1 MRIVVQL
8 VKQASVSVDKKVIS
22 EIKKGYLILLGIENE
37 DSQEDINWLA
47 GKIAKLRIISD
58 NNGLMN
64 KSILE
69 SNGDIIV
76 VSQFT
81 LQAQIKKGNRPSYI
95 KAARPEI
102 ASVLY
107 DNFIL
112 QLENEIGKKIQT
124 GKFGATMDVSL
135 INEGPVTIFMDSK
148 NKY

>member
-1 MRIVVQL
+1 
-8 VKQASVSVDKKVIS
+8 
-22 EIKKGYLILLGIENE
+22 
-37 DSQEDINWLA
+37 
-47 GKIAKLRIISD
+47 
-58 NNGLMN
+58 MN
-64 KSILE
+64 KSILDV
-69 SNGDIIV
+69 NGDVIV

-81 LQAQIKKGNRPSYI
+81 LQAKTKKGNRPSYI

-124 GKFGATMDVSL
+124 GKFRATMDVSL

>member
-8 VKQASVSVDKKVIS
+8 VKQASVSVDEKVIS
-22 EIKKGYLILLGIENE
+22 EIEKGYLILLGIETE
-37 DSQEDINWLA
+37 DTQEDINWLA
-47 GKIAKLRIISD
+47 GKIARLRIFSD
-58 NNGLMN
+58 EDGAMN
-64 KSILE
+64 KSILDV
-69 SNGDIIV
+69 NGDVIV

-81 LQAQIKKGNRPSYI
+81 LQAKTKKGNRPSYI

-102 ASVLY
+102 ASELY
-107 DNFIL
+107 DKFIL

>member
-8 VKQASVSVDKKVIS
+8 VKQASVSVDEKVIS
-22 EIKKGYLILLGIENE
+22 EIKKGYLILLGIETE
-37 DSQEDINWLA
+37 DTQEDINWLA
-47 GKIAKLRIISD
+47 GKIARLRIFSD
-58 NNGLMN
+58 EDGAMN
-64 KSILE
+64 KSILDV
-69 SNGDIIV
+69 NGDVIV

-81 LQAQIKKGNRPSYI
+81 LQAKTKKGNRPSYI

-102 ASVLY
+102 ASELY
-107 DNFIL
+107 DKFIL

>member
-102 ASVLY
+102 ASVLH
-107 DNFIL
+107 DKFIL

>member
-8 VKQASVSVDKKVIS
+8 VKQASVSVDKNVIS

-107 DNFIL
+107 DKFIL
-112 QLENEIGKKIQT
+112 QLENEIGKKVQT

>member
-8 VKQASVSVDKKVIS
+8 VKQASVSVDEKVIS
-22 EIKKGYLILLGIENE
+22 EIKKGYLILLGIETE
-37 DSQEDINWLA
+37 DTQEDINWLA
-47 GKIAKLRIISD
+47 GKIARLRIFSD
-58 NNGLMN
+58 EDGAMN
-64 KSILE
+64 KSILDV
-69 SNGDIIV
+69 NGDVII

-81 LQAQIKKGNRPSYI
+81 LQAKTKKGNRPSYI

-102 ASVLY
+102 ASELY
-107 DNFIL
+107 DKFIL

>member
-102 ASVLY
+102 ASELY
-107 DNFIL
+107 DKFIL

>member
-8 VKQASVSVDKKVIS
+8 VKQASVSVDEKVIS

-107 DNFIL
+107 DKFIL
-112 QLENEIGKKIQT
+112 QLENEIGKKVQT

>member
-1 MRIVVQL
+1 MRIVVQF

-22 EIKKGYLILLGIENE
+22 EIKKGYLILLGIETE
-37 DSQEDINWLA
+37 DTKEDINWLA
-47 GKIAKLRIISD
+47 GKIARLRIFGD
-58 NNGLMN
+58 ENGVMN
-64 KSILE
+64 KSILDI
-69 SNGDIIV
+69 NGDVII

-81 LQAQIKKGNRPSYI
+81 LQAKIKKGNRPSYI
-95 KAARPEI
+95 KAARPET

-107 DNFIL
+107 DKFIL

-124 GKFGATMDVSL
+124 GKFGAMMDVSL

>member
-37 DSQEDINWLA
+37 DSQEEINWLA

-107 DNFIL
+107 DKFIL

>member
-8 VKQASVSVDKKVIS
+8 VKQASVSVDKNVIS

-69 SNGDIIV
+69 SNSDIIV

-107 DNFIL
+107 DKFIL

>member
-8 VKQASVSVDKKVIS
+8 LKQASVSVDKKVIS

-81 LQAQIKKGNRPSYI
+81 LQAQIKKGN
-95 KAARPEI
+95 
-102 ASVLY
+102 
-107 DNFIL
+107 N
-112 QLENEIGKKIQT
+112 
-124 GKFGATMDVSL
+124 
-135 INEGPVTIFMDSK
+135 
-148 NKY
+148 

>member
-8 VKQASVSVDKKVIS
+8 VKQASVSVDKNVIS

-37 DSQEDINWLA
+37 DSQDDINWLA

-107 DNFIL
+107 DKFIL

>member
-8 VKQASVSVDKKVIS
+8 VKQASVAVDNKVIS
-22 EIKKGYLILLGIENE
+22 EIKKGYLILLGIETE
-37 DSQEDINWLA
+37 DTQEDINWLA
-47 GKIAKLRIISD
+47 GKIARLRIFKD
-58 NNGLMN
+58 ENGIMN
-64 KSILE
+64 KSILDL
-69 SNGDIIV
+69 NGDIII

-81 LQAQIKKGNRPSYI
+81 LQAKTKKGNRPSYI

-107 DNFIL
+107 DKFIL
-112 QLENEIGKKIQT
+112 QLENELGKKIQT
-124 GKFGATMDVSL
+124 GKFGAMMDVSL

>member
-107 DNFIL
+107 DKFIL

>member
-8 VKQASVSVDKKVIS
+8 VKHASVSVDEKVIS
-22 EIKKGYLILLGIENE
+22 EIKKGYLILLGIETE
-37 DSQEDINWLA
+37 DTQEDINWLA
-47 GKIAKLRIISD
+47 GKIARLRIFGD
-58 NNGLMN
+58 KNGTMN
-64 KSILE
+64 KSILDV
-69 SNGDIIV
+69 NGDAIV

-81 LQAQIKKGNRPSYI
+81 LQAKTKKGNRPSYI

>member
-8 VKQASVSVDKKVIS
+8 VKQASVSVDEKVIS

-107 DNFIL
+107 DKFIL

>member
-8 VKQASVSVDKKVIS
+8 VKQASVSVDEKVIS
-22 EIKKGYLILLGIENE
+22 EIEKGYLILLGIETE
-37 DSQEDINWLA
+37 DTQEDINWLA
-47 GKIAKLRIISD
+47 GKIARLRIFSD
-58 NNGLMN
+58 EDGAMN
-64 KSILE
+64 KSILDV
-69 SNGDIIV
+69 NGDVII

-81 LQAQIKKGNRPSYI
+81 LQAKTKKGNRPSYI

-102 ASVLY
+102 ASDLY
-107 DNFIL
+107 DKFIL

>member
-8 VKQASVSVDKKVIS
+8 VKQASVSVDDKVIS
-22 EIKKGYLILLGIENE
+22 EIEKGYLILLGIETE
-37 DSQEDINWLA
+37 DTQEDINWLA
-47 GKIAKLRIISD
+47 GKIARLRIFGD
-58 NNGLMN
+58 KNGTMN
-64 KSILE
+64 KSILDV
-69 SNGDIIV
+69 NGDAIV

-81 LQAQIKKGNRPSYI
+81 LQAKTKKGNRPSYI

-102 ASVLY
+102 ASELY
-107 DNFIL
+107 DKFIL

>member
-1 MRIVVQL
+1 MRIIVQL
-8 VKQASVSVDKKVIS
+8 VKQASVSVDKNVIS

-107 DNFIL
+107 DKFIL

>member
-8 VKQASVSVDKKVIS
+8 VKKASVAVDNKVIS

-37 DSQEDINWLA
+37 DSKEDINWLA
-47 GKIAKLRIISD
+47 GKIAKLRIITD

-81 LQAQIKKGNRPSYI
+81 LHAQIKKGNRPSYI

-107 DNFIL
+107 DKFIL
-112 QLENEIGKKIQT
+112 QLEKKIGKKIQT
-124 GKFGATMDVSL
+124 GKFGAMMDVTL

>member
-8 VKQASVSVDKKVIS
+8 VKQASVSVDEKVIS
-22 EIKKGYLILLGIENE
+22 EIKKGYLILLGIETE
-37 DSQEDINWLA
+37 DTQEDINWLA
-47 GKIAKLRIISD
+47 SKIARLRIFGD
-58 NNGLMN
+58 EDGAMN
-64 KSILE
+64 KSILDV
-69 SNGDIIV
+69 NGDVII

-81 LQAQIKKGNRPSYI
+81 LQAKTKKGNRPSYI

-102 ASVLY
+102 ASELY
-107 DNFIL
+107 DKFIL

>member
-8 VKQASVSVDKKVIS
+8 VKQASVSVDEKVIS
-22 EIKKGYLILLGIENE
+22 EIKKGYLILLGIETE
-37 DSQEDINWLA
+37 DTQEDINWLA
-47 GKIAKLRIISD
+47 GKIARLRIFSD
-58 NNGLMN
+58 EDGAMN
-64 KSILE
+64 KSILDV
-69 SNGDIIV
+69 NGDVII

-81 LQAQIKKGNRPSYI
+81 LQAKTKKGNRPSYI

-102 ASVLY
+102 ASELY
-107 DNFIL
+107 DKFIL
-112 QLENEIGKKIQT
+112 QLENELGKKIQT

>member
-8 VKQASVSVDKKVIS
+8 VKQASVSVDKNVIS

-107 DNFIL
+107 DKFIL

>member
-81 LQAQIKKGNRPSYI
+81 LQAQIKKGIDLPTLKRPDQ
-95 KAARPEI
+95 K
-102 ASVLY
+102 
-107 DNFIL
+107 
-112 QLENEIGKKIQT
+112 
-124 GKFGATMDVSL
+124 
-135 INEGPVTIFMDSK
+135 
-148 NKY
+148 

>member
-8 VKQASVSVDKKVIS
+8 VKQASVSVDEKVIS
-22 EIKKGYLILLGIENE
+22 EIKKGYLILLGIETE
-37 DSQEDINWLA
+37 DTQEDINWLA
-47 GKIAKLRIISD
+47 GKIARLRIFGD
-58 NNGLMN
+58 KNGTMN
-64 KSILE
+64 KSILDV
-69 SNGDIIV
+69 NGDAIV

-81 LQAQIKKGNRPSYI
+81 LQAKTKKGNRPSYI

-102 ASVLY
+102 ASELY
-107 DNFIL
+107 DKFIL

>member
-1 MRIVVQL
+1 MRIIVQL
-8 VKQASVSVDKKVIS
+8 VKQASVSIDKTVIS

-107 DNFIL
+107 DKFIL
-112 QLENEIGKKIQT
+112 QLEHEIGKKIQT
-124 GKFGATMDVSL
+124 GKFGAMMDVSL

>member
-1 MRIVVQL
+1 
-8 VKQASVSVDKKVIS
+8 
-22 EIKKGYLILLGIENE
+22 LILLGIETE
-37 DSQEDINWLA
+37 DTQEDINWLA
-47 GKIAKLRIISD
+47 GKIARLRIFSD
-58 NNGLMN
+58 EDGAMN
-64 KSILE
+64 KSILDV
-69 SNGDIIV
+69 NGDVII

-81 LQAQIKKGNRPSYI
+81 LQAKTKKGNRPSYI

-102 ASVLY
+102 ASELY
-107 DNFIL
+107 DKFIL

>member
-8 VKQASVSVDKKVIS
+8 LKQASVSVDKKVIS
-22 EIKKGYLILLGIENE
+22 DIKKGYLILLGIENE

-107 DNFIL
+107 DKFIL
-112 QLENEIGKKIQT
+112 QLENEIGKKVQT

>member
-8 VKQASVSVDKKVIS
+8 VKLASVSVDEKVIS
-22 EIKKGYLILLGIENE
+22 EIKKGYLILLGIETE
-37 DSQEDINWLA
+37 DTQEDINWLA
-47 GKIAKLRIISD
+47 GKIARLRIFGD
-58 NNGLMN
+58 KNGTMN
-64 KSILE
+64 KSILDV
-69 SNGDIIV
+69 NGDAIV

-81 LQAQIKKGNRPSYI
+81 LQAKTKKGNRPSYI

>member
-37 DSQEDINWLA
+37 DSQDDINWLA

-107 DNFIL
+107 DKFIL

-124 GKFGATMDVSL
+124 GKFGDTMDVSL

>member
-8 VKQASVSVDKKVIS
+8 VKQASVSVDEKVIS
-22 EIKKGYLILLGIENE
+22 EIKKGYLILLGIETE
-37 DSQEDINWLA
+37 DTQEDINWLA
-47 GKIAKLRIISD
+47 GKIARLRIFGD
-58 NNGLMN
+58 KNGTMN
-64 KSILE
+64 KSILDV
-69 SNGDIIV
+69 NGDAIV

-81 LQAQIKKGNRPSYI
+81 LQAKTKKGNRPSYI

-102 ASVLY
+102 ASILY

>member
-8 VKQASVSVDKKVIS
+8 VKLASVSVDEKVIS
-22 EIKKGYLILLGIENE
+22 EIKKGYLILLGIETE
-37 DSQEDINWLA
+37 DTQEDINWLA
-47 GKIAKLRIISD
+47 GKIARLRIFGD
-58 NNGLMN
+58 KNGTMN
-64 KSILE
+64 KSILDV
-69 SNGDIIV
+69 NGDVIV

-81 LQAQIKKGNRPSYI
+81 LQAKTKKGNRPSYI

-102 ASVLY
+102 ASILY

-135 INEGPVTIFMDSK
+135 INEGPVTIFIDSK

>member
-8 VKQASVSVDKKVIS
+8 VKQASVSVDKNVIS

-76 VSQFT
+76 VSKFT
-81 LQAQIKKGNRPSYI
+81 LQAQIKKGNRPYYI

-107 DNFIL
+107 DKFIL

>member
-8 VKQASVSVDKKVIS
+8 VKQASVSVDEKVIS
-22 EIKKGYLILLGIENE
+22 EIKKGYLILLGIETE
-37 DSQEDINWLA
+37 DTQEDINWLA
-47 GKIAKLRIISD
+47 GKIALLRIFSD
-58 NNGLMN
+58 EDGAMN
-64 KSILE
+64 KSILDV
-69 SNGDIIV
+69 NGDVII

-81 LQAQIKKGNRPSYI
+81 LQAKTKKGNRPSYI

-102 ASVLY
+102 ASELY
-107 DNFIL
+107 DKFIL

>member
-8 VKQASVSVDKKVIS
+8 VKQASVSVDKNVIS

-58 NNGLMN
+58 NYGLMN

-107 DNFIL
+107 DKFIL

>member
-8 VKQASVSVDKKVIS
+8 VKQASVSVDKNVIS

-107 DNFIL
+107 DKFIL

-124 GKFGATMDVSL
+124 GKFGATMDVRL